1 MTPGWSQSEHSVLWL
16 ESIRRRGETGAI
28 ALWGA
33 GAKGVTLANLVDPEQ
48 TLFECVV
55 DVNPSALT
63 FTAAL
68 LNCRMSL
75 NP

>member
-16 ESIRRRGETGAI
+16 ESIRRRRETGAI

-33 GAKGVTLANLVDPEQ
+33 GAKGVILANLVDPEQ
-48 TLFECVV
+48 TLV